1 MQGSPF
7 KGKGGLVNI
16 AWYLPGKGRHGKCR
30 VVPSRKTEYFPGK
43 GSVPQDFGVAGSYH
57 INHIPLLT

>member
-30 VVPSRKTEYFPGK
+30 VVPSRKKEHFSGK
-43 GSVPQDFGVAGSYH
+43 GSVPQDFGVAGG
-57 INHIPLLT
+57 